1 MATLV
6 LNADAQPMNFLPLS
20 VISWEEAIRY
30 LCLDKVSVMSWYED
44 WVVRSVSW
52 ETRVPAVVMLTEY
65 QKPKQSVRLSKRNIY
80 LRDNHKCQYCGIK
93 VTNENATLDHV
104 IPQSKGGRGN
114 WQNLTTSCGSCN
126 SRKGDKDNIK
136 PFRMP
141 YKPEYWELAHKRKQH
156 GYEIKHPSWL
166 NFIG

>member
-30 LCLDKVSVMSWYED
+30 LCLDKVSVMTWYED
-44 WVVRSVSW
+44 WVVRSVNW

-65 QKPKQSVRLSKRNIY
+65 QKPKQTVRLSKRNIF
-80 LRDNHKCQYCGIK
+80 LRDNHKCQYCGTK
-93 VTNENATLDHV
+93 VSNDTATLDHV

-114 WQNLTTSCGSCN
+114 WLNLTTACGFCN
-126 SRKGDKDNIK
+126 SRKGDKDLMK
-136 PFRMP
+136 PMRLP
-141 YKPEYWELAHKRKQH
+141 YKPDYWELASKRKAQ
-156 GYEIKHPSWL
+156 GYEIKHTSWL
-166 NFIG
+166 DFIN

>member
-30 LCLDKVSVMSWYED
+30 LCLDKVSVMTWYED

-114 WQNLTTSCGSCN
+114 
-126 SRKGDKDNIK
+126 
-136 PFRMP
+136 
-141 YKPEYWELAHKRKQH
+141 
-156 GYEIKHPSWL
+156 
-166 NFIG
+166 